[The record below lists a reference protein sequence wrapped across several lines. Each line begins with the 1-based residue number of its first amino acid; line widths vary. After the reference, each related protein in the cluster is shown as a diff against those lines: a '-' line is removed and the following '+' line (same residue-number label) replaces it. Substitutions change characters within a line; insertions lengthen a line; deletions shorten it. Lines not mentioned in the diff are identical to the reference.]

1 MKTPT
6 HNPTPGTLHAP
17 CTYASMQSVL
27 VKIAS
32 PAQTPAPCDQ
42 PTARVRT
49 IVDLC
54 LDLLAK
60 VLRSAT
66 VRSAI
71 LREENRVSLGPPA
84 QKSAPC
90 ELRGARCDRRNGLPA
105 PRSASCERCSASCN
119 RASAHAW
126 PRCCELQS
134 ASCGL
139 RLAHSSRIAARG
151 LRLAGL
157 QPDQAALSTPCA
169 HAWHRFCELQS
180 ATCTLRTAY
189 NSRIAARRTQVGHQE
204 AGRAQAFDADCKL
217 RVAARRMRPSG
228 TKGNGLLHTFSDS

>member
-1 MKTPT
+1 
-6 HNPTPGTLHAP
+6 
-17 CTYASMQSVL
+17 MQSVL
-27 VKIAS
+27 VKIVP

-42 PTARVRT
+42 RTARVRT
-49 IVDLC
+49 TVDLC
-54 LDLLAK
+54 LDLLAKVLRSATVRSAILREENRVSLDLLTK

-151 LRLAGL
+151 LPLAGL

-204 AGRAQAFDADCKL
+204 AGRAQAFDRGL
-217 RVAARRMRPSG
+217 QVARRSSQDATQRG
-228 TKGNGLLHTFSDS
+228 TK

>member
-1 MKTPT
+1 MTSWQTKCCDLRLCGLQFCERRIGSALDPLRRSLRLASCEV
-6 HNPTPGTLHAP
+6 HAAIGGT
-17 CTYASMQSVL
+17 
-27 VKIAS
+27 
-32 PAQTPAPCDQ
+32 
-42 PTARVRT
+42 
-49 IVDLC
+49 
-54 LDLLAK
+54 
-60 VLRSAT
+60 
-66 VRSAI
+66 
-71 LREENRVSLGPPA
+71 
-84 QKSAPC
+84 
-90 ELRGARCDRRNGLPA
+90 GLPA
-105 PRSASCERCSASCN
+105 PRSASCERCRVSCN

-228 TKGNGLLHTFSDS
+228 TKVNGQLRTSSDS